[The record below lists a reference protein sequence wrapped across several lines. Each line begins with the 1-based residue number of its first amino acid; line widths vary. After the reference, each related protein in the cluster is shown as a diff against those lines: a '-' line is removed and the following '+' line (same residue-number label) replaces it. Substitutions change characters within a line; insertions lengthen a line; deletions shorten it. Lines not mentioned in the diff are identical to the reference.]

1 MDLDA
6 AMMPPDQPTS
16 PLNVLQWNWG
26 EAYLIT
32 GAAGHWLAQR
42 RDNGRTLA
50 ASSPDEL
57 RGLLIRDYG
66 DQPVPREVAP

>member
-16 PLNVLQWNWG
+16 PLNVLRWNGG

-50 ASSPDEL
+50 VGSPDEL
-57 RGLLIRDYG
+57 RGMLIRDDG
-66 DQPVPREVAP
+66 DQPVPRAVTP